1 MVMNRRNPDR
11 ARRKSGRARTNAL
24 SSMTP
29 QGQALWCMRNIEN
42 AHGYSEMS
50 SKEKLIKA
58 PAVGKSEVIQ

>member
-1 MVMNRRNPDR
+1 MVMNRRHENR
-11 ARRKSGRARTNAL
+11 FRRKSGRARTNAL

-42 AHGYSEMS
+42 AHGYPEMS